1 MKNLHFLFL
10 LLIAQ
15 VASALPDNITM
26 ANAHVALALPDYITM
41 LNGSYIGNGTAMF
54 TITTINRG
62 SVATHNSITMTG
74 GLNYLI
80 PPLAQLMNHSFSV
93 VGDCPIGAIR
103 HLYAYADFTN
113 NITERN
119 ESNNMGFGR
128 ATCLEGPDLY
138 VESIERYVLPNGSNP
153 FGTTLFNITI
163 SNSGNTAAPQSYVFI
178 DYNSS
183 NDSIAIPLLEPST
196 SHTITVAYPCLPDD
210 NSFDRRILI
219 YADATNI
226 VNESIEFRNVLGS
239 NVWSCSGIPYVNPDL
254 IVNQINLSSPIM
266 QIGRRYN
273 LTITTTNIGNQDVP
287 RLLIPPYYFL
297 TEIEGQG
304 LFPESRLYIPTF
316 PRALRVGHS
325 ITDNITIGCT
335 EVGVIP
341 IVVTS
346 DVDNLIYEWNESNNQ
361 RTLTFRCITTAINAT
376 NHTRLISPISPAP
389 TILPRSDIA
398 LNTVIMDFWS
408 FIKKKLFE
416 SK

>member
-10 LLIAQ
+10 LLIVQ
-15 VASALPDNITM
+15 VASALPD
-26 ANAHVALALPDYITM
+26 YITM
-41 LNGSYIGNGTAMF
+41 VNGSYIGNGTAMF

-93 VGDCPIGAIR
+93 VVDCPIGAI
-103 HLYAYADFTN
+103 HMSLAYADFTN
-113 NITERN
+113 NITESN

-128 ATCLEGPDLY
+128 ATCLEGPDLF

-163 SNSGNTAAPQSYVFI
+163 SNSGNTAAPPSYTFI

-196 SHTITVAYPCLPDD
+196 SHTITVAYPCLPDN
-210 NSFDRRILI
+210 NSFDRRIFV

-226 VNESIEFRNVLGS
+226 VNESIEFRNVLSS

-254 IVNQINLSSPIM
+254 IVNHINLSSPIPIM
-266 QIGRRYN
+266 QIGKRYN
-273 LTITTTNIGNQDVP
+273 LTITTTNIGNQDAF
-287 RLLIPPYYFL
+287 LFIPPYYFL

-304 LFPESRLYIPTF
+304 LFPQSPLYIPTF
-316 PRALRVGHS
+316 ARDLRVGQS
-325 ITDNITIGCT
+325 ITGNITIGCT

-346 DVDNLIYEWNESNNQ
+346 DVDDLIYEWNESNNQ
-361 RTLTFRCITTAINAT
+361 RTLTFRCIRTTINTT
-376 NHTRLISPISPAP
+376 NHTPSISA
-389 TILPRSDIA
+389 ILPVQPIPRSAVIS
-398 LNTVIMDFWS
+398 NTLIMDFLS